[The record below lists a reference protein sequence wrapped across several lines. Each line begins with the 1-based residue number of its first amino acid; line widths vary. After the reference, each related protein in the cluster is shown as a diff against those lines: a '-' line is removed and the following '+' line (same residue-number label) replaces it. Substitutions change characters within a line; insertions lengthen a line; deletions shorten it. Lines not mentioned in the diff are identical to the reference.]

1 MNVLNAIGNV
11 GRDAEIRHTPN
22 GDTVAQFSFALTS
35 GYGDKQITT
44 WLNCNLWGKRAD
56 TLAPMLLKGTRIGIT
71 GELTNRPYTD
81 KAGVEK
87 HSLEVRVSD
96 VTLLGKKDG
105 DSVATQPKTA
115 RPNEQNDGT
124 GFDDMASDIPF
135 INIYRGKRVYAI

>member
-35 GYGDKQITT
+35 GYGDKQVTT
-44 WLNCNLWGKRAD
+44 WLNCNLWGKRAE
-56 TLAPMLLKGTRIGIT
+56 TLAPMLLKGTKIGIT
-71 GELTNRPYTD
+71 GELTNRPYQD
-81 KAGVEK
+81 KSGNEK

-105 DSVATQPKTA
+105 ESVSVQPKTA
-115 RPNEQNDGT
+115 RPNEQD
-124 GFDDMASDIPF
+124 FDESIPF
-135 INIYRGKRVYAI
+135 